1 MIVLCV
7 GVSSGLCA
15 VFNSSDLVDWQAVH
29 DVSA

>member
-1 MIVLCV
+1 MFCV

-15 VFNSSDLVDWQAVH
+15 VFYTSDLVDWQAVH